1 MSEWPDVAIHC
12 ESCRAVIEQRATLPP
27 AYICDPWP
35 TRHYWCNLECFQLAL
50 DGCITAWS
58 RLGFVSDVF
67 REFEVQRSR
76 GVLGTSDEQAN
87 VSEGLLSELA
97 DAAKDLKRSRAGEW
111 WKPAPR
117 VGQRYAG
124 RDRFDE
130 KNPGGESSDGRYR

>member
-1 MSEWPDVAIHC
+1 MSEWPDVAIRC
-12 ESCRAVIEQRATLPP
+12 ESCREKIEQRATLPP
-27 AYICDPWP
+27 AYLCDPWP
-35 TRHYWCNLECFQLAL
+35 ERRYWCDLECFQLAL

-87 VSEGLLSELA
+87 VSEQLLSEIV
-97 DAAKDLKRSRAGEW
+97 DAAKDLKRSRSGEW